1 MPQAE
6 LISAED
12 LKNPGSPRTLSV
24 GRRRRC
30 WSSNWRL
37 PCGIRSSNC
46 GGSRE
51 NVMDPLPKRKPNRLA
66 GYDYSQSGAYFITIC
81 AKGRHTIFGT
91 VCVGRDDLG
100 APYEKL
106 SEYGTMVENHICTI
120 EQAYSNVTVEKFV
133 VMPNHVHLLFAIT
146 RRASGA
152 PRSSRP
158 TKLVPRIVAALKRFT
173 NKEAGL
179 DLWQASYHDHIVRS
193 EADYL
198 RIWSYIDT
206 NPAKWREDCY
216 YTETEG

>member
-1 MPQAE
+1 
-6 LISAED
+6 
-12 LKNPGSPRTLSV
+12 
-24 GRRRRC
+24 
-30 WSSNWRL
+30 
-37 PCGIRSSNC
+37 
-46 GGSRE
+46 
-51 NVMDPLPKRKPNRLA
+51 MDPLPKRKPNRLA

-91 VCVGRDDLG
+91 VCVGRDDL
-100 APYEKL
+100 
-106 SEYGTMVENHICTI
+106 
-120 EQAYSNVTVEKFV
+120 
-133 VMPNHVHLLFAIT
+133 
-146 RRASGA
+146 GA